1 MSELIKQAEA
11 LGIKV
16 DKRWKED
23 RLREEIAKVQPA
35 ETATE
40 VVEEEEAVT
49 VQEEVAEE
57 AATEPAAEEAAASD
71 SEAKPN
77 EDGGAEEPFSGVT
90 IKNMTANR
98 NKRLGLDPRG
108 TLTLT
113 SEQLSDRQ
121 FMARIDHGV
130 KTGVLG
136 IV

>member
-1 MSELIKQAEA
+1 MEKLIKQAEA

-35 ETATE
+35 EPATE
-40 VVEEEEAVT
+40 VVEEEEDVV
-49 VQEEVAEE
+49 VQEEAGVDADAAAEQ
-57 AATEPAAEEAAASD
+57 PAADSD
-71 SEAKPN
+71 AKPG
-77 EDGGAEEPFSGVT
+77 DGDAAPETELAGVT
-90 IKNMTANR
+90 IKNMTPSR
-98 NKRLGLDPRG
+98 NKRLGIDPHG
-108 TLTLT
+108 TVVLT

-136 IV
+136 IA

>member
-1 MSELIKQAEA
+1 MDELIKQAEA

-23 RLREEIAKVQPA
+23 RLREEIEKAL
-35 ETATE
+35 
-40 VVEEEEAVT
+40 
-49 VQEEVAEE
+49 
-57 AATEPAAEEAAASD
+57 
-71 SEAKPN
+71 
-77 EDGGAEEPFSGVT
+77 AEEPAGQTVSVAIGTAPGAALEVVTGNLVNVVAPAKPRSGVT
-90 IKNMTANR
+90 IKNLTGNA
-98 NKRLGLDPRG
+98 NKRLGIDPHG
-108 TLTLT
+108 TVVLT